1 MKFMM
6 FTHAFNLK
14 CDANIEHITKRKART
29 RDWFLQEALSQE
41 VGAYVDG
48 PLFEDEDYPLQ
59 YKKKEHFEPVGQEY
73 GIHKAW
79 EHIDREIC
87 LMHGSLLEA
96 GVNTEEAAST
106 NLTTNSNNPVPA
118 TTAGPNDPVPL
129 TTVALDSAPA
139 MTAVLPPTEDNVVA
153 SGLPVDAAESEPAKK
168 KQARVDLVFG
178 AERWGNRLGGFPA
191 CSMDTTYIHSKDLPV
206 IVRRALFTAYQ
217 HITRVHGSALQP
229 KALYERVANLF
240 NIWHIGLVE
249 QDGYGY
255 GGKISEKT
263 VEQWLKKEGRVILQ
277 GSLGG
282 HVIPQAVAM
291 PIHPQPAAMLERG
304 PTQPVFYERRVVSS
318 AIPSLTG
325 AEIENLSQRD
335 ARDKLKGLALLTHG
349 TVAEL
354 QGRLKKH
361 YRI

>member
-1 MKFMM
+1 MEILRYMYRRCIVGYDTSTTQLYVGCVVDVWYLCRPLSWDTGPTQVPTNTYFEV
-6 FTHAFNLK
+6 FCRTVRYPYRYPHHDRRTTEDNL
-14 CDANIEHITKRKART
+14 
-29 RDWFLQEALSQE
+29 
-41 VGAYVDG
+41 
-48 PLFEDEDYPLQ
+48 P
-59 YKKKEHFEPVGQEY
+59 
-73 GIHKAW
+73 
-79 EHIDREIC
+79 
-87 LMHGSLLEA
+87 
-96 GVNTEEAAST
+96 
-106 NLTTNSNNPVPA
+106 TNSNNPVPA
-118 TTAGPNDPVPL
+118 MTAGPNDPVPL

-153 SGLPVDAAESEPAKK
+153 SGLPVDAAAKK

-282 HVIPQAVAM
+282 HVIPQAAAM